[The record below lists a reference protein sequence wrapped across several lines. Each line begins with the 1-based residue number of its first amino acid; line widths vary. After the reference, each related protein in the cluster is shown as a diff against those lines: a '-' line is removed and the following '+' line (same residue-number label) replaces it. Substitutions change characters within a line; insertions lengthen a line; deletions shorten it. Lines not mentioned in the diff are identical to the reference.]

1 MTLYPLPTTDQVDRS
16 LDLHG
21 QDVDRATAYLCE
33 WLGVAHPAAQ
43 TLIRQKVAERRDHPN
58 D

>member
-1 MTLYPLPTTDQVDRS
+1 MTLYPLPTMDQVDRA

-21 QDVDRATAYLCE
+21 QDVDRATEYLCE

-43 TLIRQKVAERRDHPN
+43 TLIHRKVAERREHPN